1 MPDIDYLKD
10 ICLTLVQ
17 LGVKIEEATD
27 PDSPRGEKIALTEGV
42 ALLVFLVPKAISYA
56 GDAAKIKDEFM
67 DLTSEELD
75 ELRIYIAEKLDLQ
88 NNKVEE
94 LIEAGIDWID
104 ATNDLRL
111 AVKDILQKDDTE
123 VSE

>member
-1 MPDIDYLKD
+1 MSEQFGIDYLKD

-17 LGVKIEEATD
+17 VGVKIEEATD
-27 PDSPRGEKIALTEGV
+27 PDSARGEKIALTEGV

-67 DLTSEELD
+67 DLEQTELD
-75 ELRIYIAEKLDLQ
+75 ELRTYIAEKLKLQ
-88 NNKVEE
+88 NKEVEA

-111 AVKDILQKDDTE
+111 AVKDILNKE
-123 VSE
+123 

>member
-1 MPDIDYLKD
+1 MSEQFGIDYLKD

-17 LGVKIEEATD
+17 VGVKIEEATD
-27 PDSPRGEKIALTEGV
+27 PDSARGEKIAFTEGV

-56 GDAAKIKDEFM
+56 GDAEKIKNELM
-67 DLTSEELD
+67 NLEQTELD
-75 ELRIYIAEKLDLQ
+75 ELRIYIAEKLDLK
-88 NNKVEE
+88 NDEVEA

-111 AVKDILQKDDTE
+111 AVKGALNKE
-123 VSE
+123 

>member
-1 MPDIDYLKD
+1 MSEQFGIDYLKD

-17 LGVKIEEATD
+17 VGVKIEEATD
-27 PDSPRGEKIALTEGV
+27 PDSARGEKIALTEGV

-67 DLTSEELD
+67 DLEQTELD
-75 ELRIYIAEKLDLQ
+75 ELRTYIAEKLKLQ
-88 NNKVEE
+88 NKEVEA

-111 AVKDILQKDDTE
+111 AVKGALNKE
-123 VSE
+123 